1 MTVIEITEK
10 KYDKLSEHIE
20 ESLRHLGKAMSC
32 ISEIGEPYG
41 LGYRDDESM
50 GYREGYSHEGRSYRK
65 DMMGSRY
72 GMRSRYDNYGQR
84 GDYGYKDDEDWD
96 DEEMMGER
104 RRRSRRTGRYM

>member
-1 MTVIEITEK
+1 MGYVIEISDSKVDKMSEYVEDMLWAGGELMHCIEK
-10 KYDKLSEHIE
+10 MKGEH
-20 ESLRHLGKAMSC
+20 GY
-32 ISEIGEPYG
+32 GE
-41 LGYRDDESM
+41 
-50 GYREGYSHEGRSYRK
+50 REGYSHEGRSYRK

>member
-1 MTVIEITEK
+1 MGYVIEISDSKVDKMSEYVEDMLWAGGELMHCIEK
-10 KYDKLSEHIE
+10 MKGEH
-20 ESLRHLGKAMSC
+20 GY
-32 ISEIGEPYG
+32 GE
-41 LGYRDDESM
+41 
-50 GYREGYSHEGRSYRK
+50 REGYSHEGRSYHK

-104 RRRSRRTGRYM
+104 RRRSRRTGHYM

>member
-1 MTVIEITEK
+1 MGYIIEISDSKVDKMSEYVEDMLWAGGELMHCIEK
-10 KYDKLSEHIE
+10 MKGEH
-20 ESLRHLGKAMSC
+20 GY
-32 ISEIGEPYG
+32 GE
-41 LGYRDDESM
+41 
-50 GYREGYSHEGRSYRK
+50 REGYSHEGRSYRK

>member
-1 MTVIEITEK
+1 MGYVIEISDSKVDKMSEYVEDMLWAGGELMHCIEK
-10 KYDKLSEHIE
+10 MKGEH
-20 ESLRHLGKAMSC
+20 GY
-32 ISEIGEPYG
+32 GE
-41 LGYRDDESM
+41 
-50 GYREGYSHEGRSYRK
+50 REGYSHEGRSYRK

-96 DEEMMGER
+96 DDEMMGER

>member
-1 MTVIEITEK
+1 MGYVIEISDSKVDKMSEYVEDMLWAGGELMHCIEK
-10 KYDKLSEHIE
+10 MKGEH
-20 ESLRHLGKAMSC
+20 GY
-32 ISEIGEPYG
+32 GE
-41 LGYRDDESM
+41 
-50 GYREGYSHEGRSYRK
+50 REGYFHEGRSYRK

>member
-1 MTVIEITEK
+1 MYMIEISDTKVDKMSEYVEDMLWAGGELMHCLEK
-10 KYDKLSEHIE
+10 MKGESGYSE
-20 ESLRHLGKAMSC
+20 
-32 ISEIGEPYG
+32 
-41 LGYRDDESM
+41 
-50 GYREGYSHEGRSYRK
+50 REGYSHEGRSYRK

-96 DEEMMGER
+96 DDEMMGER

>member
-1 MTVIEITEK
+1 MGYVIEISDSKVDKMSEYVEDMLWAGGELMHCLEK
-10 KYDKLSEHIE
+10 MKGEH
-20 ESLRHLGKAMSC
+20 GY
-32 ISEIGEPYG
+32 GE
-41 LGYRDDESM
+41 
-50 GYREGYSHEGRSYRK
+50 REGYSHEGRSYRK

-96 DEEMMGER
+96 DDEMMGER